1 MSNQTQPKFRIY
13 PSIGIARVG
22 NGPAE
27 KEHVIFSPEIPWA
40 NLFEV
45 DNVYL
50 TRDGRIKK
58 QAQRFYIY
66 ACDDE
71 GNPVGQIDPDD
82 YDIAWT
88 VEVSNKKP
96 FWYDFNNSLDLSI
109 QLDNH
114 QNISPRFFDDRI
126 APAISTSYRN
136 PNVLDEGKRKQG
148 GRNYRQELVNSPPPV
163 SVDSNYKRQKIG
175 GQFPFPNTLDED
187 RKLISKLAK
196 KLGRE
201 PHDVNLGT
209 IEYDNGTLIF
219 YGADGLSGSLNPSD
233 LNTDFADNSN
243 WYDDICDG
251 RVTARITHKTTQET
265 YELTDAR
272 SAAWVASAPPDYA
285 PQIQPISTLYDL
297 IVGAGSQPGD
307 FPPRNQFGFPPVISF
322 LSYAMGQCQRLSRTI
337 IPRKN

>member
-1 MSNQTQPKFRIY
+1 MNNQTQPKFRIY
-13 PSIGIARVG
+13 PSIGIARIG

-27 KEHVIFSPEIPWA
+27 KECVIFSPEIPWA

-45 DNVYL
+45 DNDYL
-50 TRDGRIKK
+50 TEDGRIKK

-71 GNPVGQIDPDD
+71 GNPVGQIEPDD
-82 YDIAWT
+82 YNIEWT
-88 VEVSNKKP
+88 VEVANKKP

-114 QNISPRFFDDRI
+114 QNLSPRFFDDRI
-126 APAISTSYRN
+126 APAISTRYRN
-136 PNVLDEGKRKQG
+136 PNVLDEGKRKDG
-148 GRNYRQELVNSPPPV
+148 ARNYRHELVNSPPAV
-163 SVDSNYKRQKIG
+163 SVDSNNNYQKIG

-187 RKLISKLAK
+187 GKDSQKLISKLAK

-209 IEYDNGTLIF
+209 IEYDNGMLIF
-219 YGADGLSGSLNPSD
+219 YAADGLSGSLNPSD

-265 YELTDAR
+265 Y
-272 SAAWVASAPPDYA
+272 
-285 PQIQPISTLYDL
+285 
-297 IVGAGSQPGD
+297 
-307 FPPRNQFGFPPVISF
+307 
-322 LSYAMGQCQRLSRTI
+322 
-337 IPRKN
+337 